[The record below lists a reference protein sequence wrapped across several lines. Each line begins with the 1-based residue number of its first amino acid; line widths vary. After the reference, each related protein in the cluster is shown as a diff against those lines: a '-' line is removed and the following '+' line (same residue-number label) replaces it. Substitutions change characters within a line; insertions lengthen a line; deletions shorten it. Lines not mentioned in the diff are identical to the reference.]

1 MKNKILILAHSF
13 PQNEKDFRG
22 RFILDYVKSHPETEF
37 HVIAPFRGK
46 GFDTDIDGAFVHYF
60 EWDHDYLAG
69 RRVYQPST
77 LFVTLKLLLGFVSN
91 TKKQLKKHDFD
102 KIFACWAVPAGFSA
116 FILKKIHGIKYD
128 LWLLGTDVN
137 KFINFPFI
145 LPVTLKNAEKIYSN
159 SNKLAEIVTKKIPG
173 MNIEILPTYSSLPR
187 PEKPEKPLEIS
198 EKKLNIAFVGR
209 LEEVKGFDFF
219 LKIAERVLEKRSD
232 VSFLAFGEGSM
243 TSEAEAAAEKG
254 IIKWKGAAT
263 LSELSYYAD
272 FIDVLCITSRNESM
286 PVVFWEFRNRC
297 RILSFPV
304 GDIPLYAKP
313 EDICADIDSFV
324 KKLLDIKKF
333 S

>member
-116 FILKKIHGIKYD
+116 FILKKFHGKKYD

-159 SNKLAEIVTKKIPG
+159 SNILAEIITKKIPG
-173 MNIEILPTYSSLPR
+173 LNIEILPTYSSLPQ
-187 PEKPEKPLEIS
+187 PEKPKKPLEIS
-198 EKKLNIAFVGR
+198 QKKLNIAFVGR

-219 LKIAERVLEKRSD
+219 LEIAERVLEKRSD

-263 LSELSYYAD
+263 LSELSYYVD

-304 GDIPLYAKP
+304 GDIPLYARS